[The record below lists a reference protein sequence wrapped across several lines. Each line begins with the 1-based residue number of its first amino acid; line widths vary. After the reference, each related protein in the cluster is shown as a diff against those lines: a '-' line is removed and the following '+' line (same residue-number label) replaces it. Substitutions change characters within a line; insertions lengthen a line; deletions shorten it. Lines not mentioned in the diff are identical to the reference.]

1 MKQVNLN
8 VKIVAQLKPI
18 FKLSPVEMV
27 DVYQEELKKVLNQ
40 LNLKRTVSAA
50 TYKTVTSTG
59 LKRIRKLRKDLKQ
72 LSQNKNL
79 KTRKIIYY
87 TFHRIFQRL
96 RWANSSGNE
105 KEIELRVWCTSSI
118 DLLEETVKL
127 LKER

>member
-40 LNLKRTVSAA
+40 LNLKRTASAA